1 MPDWLLIVI
10 MIVAVAVISGTI
22 YFLIEGIGTVVR

>member
-10 MIVAVAVISGTI
+10 MMVAVAVISGTI
-22 YFLIEGIGTVVR
+22 YLVIEGMGTVVR